1 MPESTRVVSTRALG
15 PFAVVTLEPSFA
27 PGVPGQFHM
36 LRVAGTSAFL
46 PRPLSAV
53 RAGEHG
59 VEFLCQLSGKAL
71 APLAEVGCAVDVSG
85 PFGCGFDLGSA
96 GERPLLVGGG
106 FGVALLA
113 GVAEA
118 LPGARLHAGFRDAG
132 AALACELVPAAE
144 IVTAIAPDRVAPPY
158 ADATSVFAAGPTA
171 MMQAV
176 ARAASDAGVPSQVA
190 LEAPM
195 ACGYGACYGCA
206 VRLGGQLVRLCIDGP
221 VVDGALL

>member
-1 MPESTRVVSTRALG
+1 MPERSQVISTRPLG
-15 PFAVVTLEPSFA
+15 PFCVVTLERSFE
-27 PGVPGQFHM
+27 PGAPGQFHM
-36 LRVAGTSAFL
+36 LGVAGSESFL
-46 PRPLSAV
+46 PRPLSPV
-53 RAGEHG
+53 RAREDG

-71 APLAEVGCAVDVSG
+71 APLAETGCEVTVSG
-85 PFGCGFDLGSA
+85 PFGRGFELASA

-144 IVTAIAPDRVAPPY
+144 VVTAIAPDLVRPPY
-158 ADATSVFAAGPTA
+158 RDATAVFAAGPTA
-171 MMQAV
+171 MMHAV
-176 ARAASDAGVPSQVA
+176 ARAAGEAGIPSQVA

-206 VRLGGQLVRLCIDGP
+206 VRLGGRIVRLCIDGP